1 MSDFLAKVRAQL
13 DMSQANNDMNAFL
26 NKDRKVKVKVDLDT
40 GNVNINSLLSQ
51 INNQFKSVGQTAGN
65 NLANSINS
73 SLGKINVQNAASQI
87 ANLQR
92 TLKSMN
98 FNSSSIDTITK
109 NLQQMELE
117 VTKVT
122 TRMNGQNLNIRVD
135 GIDQMGRAVSV
146 VKEFDSATGHMQR
159 TSETVSQSMKQMF
172 SQADA
177 SKLSASIEAL
187 DANFVKLKGS
197 INSESTELQKLKED
211 LAAISNI
218 KGFENQQAEF
228 ERITQRV
235 NNLSTAYKK
244 AKAEATSAAAAQQVL
259 SGKTIL
265 GNQITTWM
273 NKNTKA
279 TKIYETELRNLQV
292 QLQAVS
298 NGSQLQSVANQF
310 RVIQSTAAAAGN
322 LGGSVFS
329 QLIGNMTKLSPLFG
343 MGTAITTSINTVKSM
358 ISSVYELDTALV
370 DLQKTTTMNST
381 DLESFYSNANGI
393 AKQMGV
399 STAEIINQASAWSR
413 LGYSTKEA
421 AESMAQ
427 LSSQFAA
434 ISPGMDVDT
443 ATDGLVSIM
452 KAYDVDVDDV
462 LDGIMS
468 KINIIGNTAATSNA
482 DIVNMLT
489 RSSSAMAEANNT
501 LDETIALETAAV
513 EITQDADSVGTAF
526 KTISMRIR
534 GYDEETE
541 TYSNDVE
548 VLNGKIADLT
558 KTAST
563 PGGISLF
570 TDETKTEYKSTYQLL
585 EEISKIYDQLT
596 DKDQAQLLE
605 ALAGKRQGQI
615 VAATIKNFSA
625 AQKAMDNMANSAGD
639 ADKEM
644 GVIQQSLE
652 YKVNAMKESGVG
664 IAQNLFKKDDM
675 KAVVDVVTSV
685 LSIIDALTEKLG
697 LFGTIGAGVGITA
710 LVKNFSTLK
719 EVMSQTVTDSINT
732 ISNISKVITS
742 EGLLDSTS
750 VNEMVAA
757 LDGLSLKQAQVA
769 LSTTDLTAAQKA
781 QVLNAAGLIAS
792 EDAISAALAEQA
804 LAQAGLSSETSA
816 LVMEKAGLTTAT
828 ATCTA
833 AQLEEALAT
842 QNIVGADAEA
852 IMSSMGL
859 SAANT
864 TAAFSFEAL
873 TASVS
878 AAATAIKSFL
888 LTNPLGWAILAGT
901 AILGVTTAFK
911 NHSKAVE
918 EARQSAQESAKSF
931 SDSQSS
937 IDDYISKIDELR
949 TKLDSGNL
957 SEAEAYETKKQLLDI
972 QNELK
977 TSYGDNAAGIDL
989 LNGKIEEQ
997 IGLVKRLTA
1006 TEASE
1011 YLNKNADSI
1020 KKAEKEM
1027 TKTLGGDGGWFTSA
1041 GEYLGTFYDRGDD
1054 ESKKIKEII
1063 DKYKENITMDD
1074 NGDGSF
1080 HIRFVGDA
1088 TQAEDVLNS
1097 FMTDIRNAED
1107 TFGETDML
1115 SELFTNSGAILDEAD
1130 DIIDKYKDIYEAAKQ
1145 AKMIEESYGDSKVE
1159 YAFGDKS
1166 ETALDWLEDYTN
1178 AVNNYNDALASGD
1191 PSKISSAKSEFEA
1204 LDTAVQSL
1212 LKDDDFSGYADMF
1225 NEVRDQLDETTA
1237 KAEDFSNMVNG
1248 ENLDEGTTS
1257 LREYSDQLKELNM
1270 TDIQFSDKVLSGLD
1284 DSAVCEAIQNIVNA
1298 YSDLYG
1304 LDPAALTP
1312 DQIEGIASSLV
1323 KSGVLI
1329 HDTTQDAT
1337 NDVKEF
1343 STSFQG
1349 FQDMLNDTEEG
1360 SFSDSLD
1367 TYTEKLDTLKDS
1379 LEKFNE
1385 GDLTESDITTL
1396 MRQFPQLINYADDMG
1411 TGIQSLIDEILNV
1424 GDSSSG
1430 ASSLVDFFTD
1440 AIASLGGE
1448 STEAGAAMAKLRDQ
1462 ILDFYNAA
1470 NNGGVKLNIDTETQ
1484 KFSNLYGAIKNSRSA
1499 TGLTNDDISNIK
1511 SMYSGLQ
1518 SYDPSVLFERTE
1530 NGIHLNTK
1538 ALRELEAEYET
1549 LNKNEISSKLRE
1561 LRTQMDNLSDAD
1573 TKQKEKI
1580 QAQIDSLEILESQY
1594 IGLTSTYNK
1603 WIQAQSS
1610 GTEHDMYDTI
1620 GSGRE
1625 TVQGLIDRGW
1635 VGSDEVRQ
1643 YIDLISGKDLSTAN
1657 IEELMTAWQE
1667 VNSTIEGTNFT
1678 AFDFFTTDSD
1688 GNSTADGVYN
1698 FFDAV
1703 NQKLGDGYAKIEK
1716 TVDENGEQLEKYTF
1730 DFSNGKGKEVADAL
1744 GLDYEYIQS
1753 ILRAAIDAGFDVDLN
1768 SAWEQDLDSAVKTV
1782 EDKRA
1787 ELEAAGTEPIEINL
1801 DVKAGADGDTSEIQ
1815 SEIDK
1820 VTAEIERIN
1829 DTPVELRT
1837 EADTENL
1844 EYYTEA
1850 LGVLIQKKIDAEQPA
1865 YMSIDA
1871 SSATASM
1878 SECLQTIQN
1887 YKQAENELN
1896 ALKLN
1901 PTADTSQIE
1910 AAEQK
1915 VRDAAQEIQNLPQEA
1930 KTKIGIEGEDSVDT
1944 IIEKMKSLDP
1954 DTEVFLTVDTKDS
1967 TSNVSELKENI
1978 EGLQGDHPV
1987 EITITIGGDGLEGV
2001 NNLKTALSE
2010 LEESKPVDVS
2020 ATVKGTPETKALHD
2034 AIESL
2039 HTRTVIERANVYGTK
2054 ETTALHDAI
2063 VSLYSRVVTERANVY
2078 GTSDVQALKRAIDS
2092 LYDKQVTTTH
2102 ITNNVTNNTTNNTT
2116 NNRTYKV
2123 ANGTANPVGS
2133 SAYVD
2138 GSAYANGTTH
2148 KEGNWGLKNSGIAFG
2163 GEVGQE
2169 LLVRDGR
2176 FFTIGDESA
2185 EFFKYKKGDI
2195 IFNAEQTKQIF
2206 EKGKIQYGKKRGK
2219 AFATGTAFV
2228 DASSGSGVRYVN
2240 RSHWTPSTTSN
2251 YTPSSSYTRTRD
2263 TSGSVPRNSG
2273 NSSNQKTAA
2282 DVFKD
2287 WLDKLFD
2294 WVEIKLERQ
2303 TRKIEKYTTRA
2314 DAALEGRNYRSA
2326 AGNYA
2331 NAISSSATQITYN
2344 EQGAKKY
2351 KSTADQV
2358 LSNAIGKGLIS
2369 NKSAKNIAK
2378 AVANGTINISTYSKN
2393 VQEVIK
2399 GYKEWYDKSLD
2410 CADAVETLHQNIRKY
2425 VESLKD
2431 VRDAQRDL
2439 TLQQADTLATI
2450 GTSGVTSTSGAYYG
2464 LANSQLDYK
2473 NSTLKMQNNAYNE
2486 ETTNVMTDATTLGKT
2501 ANSSV
2506 NSQLKSVNKTISS
2519 KTKNYKNKR
2528 AAYKK
2533 ALKNA
2538 QAAIKAKKAVS
2549 ASDLKE
2555 IKKYSTSTYERLYA
2569 YNLQLENV
2577 ETARMEQATAYAAN
2591 SAEIYKNTADK
2602 YANKDTATN
2611 NKLDLYK
2618 QKAQNAT
2625 SAKSANAYLKSAAA
2639 QYDTILAD
2647 DKAEIATYSKNIDTS
2662 KATIKKSNS
2671 SQRGKNYSSLAKAS
2685 KANVDKYIDA
2695 AQKCAKEGKA
2705 ISASVLGTLAKYY
2718 SKGYITL
2725 AFYQACIDYNNAL
2738 ESKRQAEAQYA
2749 IDQETA
2755 KAEKAS
2761 IGSQMVDN
2769 VVQEYTNKSNA
2780 NASKTAA
2787 IQTKQSLKTTR
2798 GLSLTKSDYEDLIGQ
2813 SKKDQQIYND
2823 EASAIDAQ
2831 IKQNLANGYWTTSS
2845 QEYKDAVNTLDD
2857 YKNKAAQCAVE
2868 QEEWNNSIAQLPYKK
2883 LEDALEVLDTIKD
2896 NIKSLISI
2904 DVAKGISETADQYR
2918 QEIDSVNKEIDKNKE
2933 LRNQAW
2939 NDYLKATNSSDG
2951 VYGGKTADE
2960 WLKEYYKYDTT
2971 INGLTKDV
2979 VELNN
2984 AIAQLPYDTIE
2995 KALDSIKA
3003 LASYNKSAIDLKSD
3017 QGIDLSEEDYMSQI
3031 QSNNDQIDKLES
3043 ERSQAYQDYL
3053 KALADADGVYGGK
3066 TKEEWLKTYD
3076 EFGTEINNL
3085 KSDNEKLKDS
3095 LRDDVFWR
3103 TYERAHKACE
3113 RYADVLSG
3121 IKDLIDE
3128 DMYFDSDGKITEYGI
3143 SQLANLVGEY
3153 ENARKEVQNYSDDIT
3168 NLNDLY
3174 AKGYY
3179 TQEEYNEKLGE
3190 LQKSLMDSA
3199 SDMKSAMNEI
3209 MDMYKD
3215 MAQSELDNL
3224 FKIIDARNE
3233 ALSAK
3238 KEYYDYDKTISSKTK
3253 DIQALQ
3259 AQIAALEGVETA
3271 EAKAKRATLE
3281 AQLSEAQDD
3290 LNDTINDHMFD
3301 LSQDSLND
3309 MKDVLQD
3316 AFDDK
3321 WDNISSN
3328 LEEIASLMAAANT
3341 LTASS
3346 TATIN
3351 DTLNELLRFYGIDP
3365 VSTGIKKTTGYASG
3379 TKRAKK
3385 DETAWVNEYGTELMV
3400 SPTDNAILAGI
3411 KKDTGIIPAG
3421 LTDNLFDWGEID
3433 PAHFISSMTRKLNDR
3448 SSTGQTGT
3456 SINQHYDSLLNVEG
3470 NVDSTVVSDME
3481 KLTQSFYKGAYEYT
3495 VKEIARD
3502 ARKVGIKV

>member
-1 MSDFLAKVRAQL
+1 
-13 DMSQANNDMNAFL
+13 
-26 NKDRKVKVKVDLDT
+26 
-40 GNVNINSLLSQ
+40 
-51 INNQFKSVGQTAGN
+51 
-65 NLANSINS
+65 
-73 SLGKINVQNAASQI
+73 
-87 ANLQR
+87 
-92 TLKSMN
+92 
-98 FNSSSIDTITK
+98 
-109 NLQQMELE
+109 
-117 VTKVT
+117 
-122 TRMNGQNLNIRVD
+122 
-135 GIDQMGRAVSV
+135 
-146 VKEFDSATGHMQR
+146 
-159 TSETVSQSMKQMF
+159 
-172 SQADA
+172 
-177 SKLSASIEAL
+177 
-187 DANFVKLKGS
+187 
-197 INSESTELQKLKED
+197 
-211 LAAISNI
+211 
-218 KGFENQQAEF
+218 
-228 ERITQRV
+228 
-235 NNLSTAYKK
+235 
-244 AKAEATSAAAAQQVL
+244 
-259 SGKTIL
+259 
-265 GNQITTWM
+265 
-273 NKNTKA
+273 
-279 TKIYETELRNLQV
+279 
-292 QLQAVS
+292 
-298 NGSQLQSVANQF
+298 
-310 RVIQSTAAAAGN
+310 
-322 LGGSVFS
+322 
-329 QLIGNMTKLSPLFG
+329 
-343 MGTAITTSINTVKSM
+343 
-358 ISSVYELDTALV
+358 
-370 DLQKTTTMNST
+370 
-381 DLESFYSNANGI
+381 
-393 AKQMGV
+393 
-399 STAEIINQASAWSR
+399 
-413 LGYSTKEA
+413 
-421 AESMAQ
+421 
-427 LSSQFAA
+427 
-434 ISPGMDVDT
+434 
-443 ATDGLVSIM
+443 
-452 KAYDVDVDDV
+452 
-462 LDGIMS
+462 
-468 KINIIGNTAATSNA
+468 
-482 DIVNMLT
+482 
-489 RSSSAMAEANNT
+489 
-501 LDETIALETAAV
+501 
-513 EITQDADSVGTAF
+513 
-526 KTISMRIR
+526 MRIR

-541 TYSNDVE
+541 SFTNDVE

-558 KTAST
+558 KTAAT

-697 LFGTIGAGVGITA
+697 LFGTIGVGAGITA

-719 EVMSQTVTDSINT
+719 EVMSQTVADSINT
-732 ISNISKVITS
+732 MSNISKVITS
-742 EGLLDSTS
+742 EGLLDSSS

-769 LSTTDLTAAQKA
+769 LSTTDLTTAQKA

-792 EDAISAALAEQA
+792 EDAISSALAEQA

-852 IMSSMGL
+852 IMSNMGL

-878 AAATAIKSFL
+878 AAGTAIVSFL
-888 LTNPLGWAILAGT
+888 ATNPLGWAILAGT
-901 AILGVTTAFK
+901 AIVGVTTAFK

-931 SDSQSS
+931 SDSQTS

-949 TKLDSGNL
+949 TKLDNGNL

-1145 AKMIEESYGDSKVE
+1145 AKMIEESYGDNKVE

-1430 ASSLVDFFTD
+1430 ASSLVDFFAD

-1561 LRTQMDNLSDAD
+1561 LRTQMDNLSSAD
-1573 TKQKEKI
+1573 TQQKEKI
-1580 QAQIDSLEILESQY
+1580 QTQIDSLEILQSQY

-1610 GTEHDMYDTI
+1610 GSEHDMYDTI

-1678 AFDFFTTDSD
+1678 AFDFFATDSD

-1716 TVDENGEQLEKYTF
+1716 TVDENGNELEKYTF
-1730 DFSNGKGKEVADAL
+1730 DFSNGKGQEVADAL
-1744 GLDYEYIQS
+1744 GLDAEYIQS

-1820 VTAEIERIN
+1820 VTSEIERIN

-1850 LGVLIQKKIDAEQPA
+1850 LDVLIQKKIDAEQPA

-1915 VRDAAQEIQNLPQEA
+1915 VRDAAQEIQNLPEEA
-1930 KTKIGIEGEDSVDT
+1930 KTKIGIEGEDSIDT
-1944 IIEKMKSLDP
+1944 IIDKMKTLDP
-1954 DTEVFLTVDTKDS
+1954 DTEVFLTVDAKDS
-1967 TSNVSELKENI
+1967 ISTVDELKQTIDSI
-1978 EGLQGDHPV
+1978 EDKP
-1987 EITITIGGDGLEGV
+1987 ITLTIDIAGDGLEGV
-2001 NNLKTALSE
+2001 TNLKTAISE
-2010 LEESKPVDVS
+2010 LESKPINVTATVDGTPDVTALKTAIDSLYTKVVLAKANVDGTPDVNALKSAIDALYSKVVS
-2020 ATVKGTPETKALHD
+2020 A
-2034 AIESL
+2034 
-2039 HTRTVIERANVYGTK
+2039 RANVYGK
-2054 ETTALHDAI
+2054 
-2063 VSLYSRVVTERANVY
+2063 
-2078 GTSDVQALKRAIDS
+2078 SDVDS
-2092 LYDKQVTTTH
+2092 LKSSIDALRDKTVTINH
-2102 ITNNVTNNTTNNTT
+2102 VTNNTTNNIT
-2116 NNRTYKV
+2116 NNKTNNSP
-2123 ANGTANPVGS
+2123 ANGTANPLGNPG
-2133 SAYVD
+2133 YVN
-2138 GSAYANGTTH
+2138 GSAYANGTAH
-2148 KEGNWGLKNSGIAFG
+2148 KEGDWGLKDSGVALG

-2176 FFTIGDESA
+2176 FYTIGDESA

-2206 EKGKIQYGKKRGK
+2206 EKGKIQYGKKRGEAFVTGS
-2219 AFATGTAFV
+2219 AFA
-2228 DASSGSGVRYVN
+2228 DASSGAGIRYVN
-2240 RSHWTPSTTSN
+2240 RSNWTPSTTSN
-2251 YTPSSSYTRTRD
+2251 YTPSSSYTRTKD
-2263 TSGSVPRNSG
+2263 TSGKTSSG
-2273 NSSNQKTAA
+2273 KKASDT
-2282 DVFKD
+2282 FKD

-2314 DAALEGRNYRSA
+2314 DAALEGRNYGSA
-2326 AGNYA
+2326 AGNYVS
-2331 NAISSSATQITYN
+2331 AISASATKITNN

-2351 KSTADQV
+2351 KATADQV
-2358 LSNAIGKGLIS
+2358 LSNAVGKKLIS
-2369 NKSAKNIAK
+2369 KKTANSIAK
-2378 AVANGTINISTYSKN
+2378 QVADGTINISKYSKN

-2439 TLQQADTLATI
+2439 TLQQSETLTTI
-2450 GTSGVTSTSGAYYG
+2450 GTSGITNSSGSYYG
-2464 LANSQLDYK
+2464 LAQSQLDYK
-2473 NSTLKMQNNAYNE
+2473 NSSLRTQNNAYNE
-2486 ETTNVMTDATTLGKT
+2486 ETNNVMADATNLGKS

-2506 NSQLKSVNKTISS
+2506 GSQIKNVNKTISS
-2519 KTKNYKNKR
+2519 KTKDYKKKR

-2533 ALKNA
+2533 ALQHA
-2538 QAAIKAKKAVS
+2538 QSAIKAGKAVD

-2555 IKKYSTSTYERLYA
+2555 IKKYSTSTYEQLYA

-2591 SAEIYKNTADK
+2591 SADIYKNTADK
-2602 YANKDTATN
+2602 YAAKDTATN

-2618 QKAQNAT
+2618 QKSQNAT
-2625 SAKSANAYLKSAAA
+2625 NAKSANEYLKNAAA

-2647 DKAEIATYSKNIDTS
+2647 DRAEISTYTNSLNTS
-2662 KATIKKSNS
+2662 KATIGKSNS
-2671 SQRGKNYSSLAKAS
+2671 SQRGKSYSSLPKAS
-2685 KANVDKYIDA
+2685 KANVDKYIDM
-2695 AQKCAKEGKA
+2695 AQQCAKEGKA
-2705 ISASVLGTLAKYY
+2705 IGASVLGQLAKYY

-2738 ESKRQAEAQYA
+2738 ESKREAEAQYE

-2761 IGSQMVDN
+2761 LGSQMVDN

-2780 NASKTAA
+2780 NAAKTTA
-2787 IQTKQSLKTTR
+2787 IQTKQSVKTTR
-2798 GLSLTKSDYEDLIGQ
+2798 GLSLTKGDYEDLINQ
-2813 SKKDQQIYND
+2813 SKNDQQIYTD
-2823 EASAIDAQ
+2823 AAAAIDAQ
-2831 IKQNLANGYWTTSS
+2831 IQQNLANGYWTTSS
-2845 QEYKDAVNTLDD
+2845 QEYIDAMNTLDD
-2857 YKNKAAQCAVE
+2857 YKNKAAQCTVE
-2868 QEEWNNSIAQLPYKK
+2868 QEEWNNSIAQLPYKS
-2883 LEDALEVLDTIKD
+2883 LEDALEMLDTIKD

-2904 DVAKGISETADQYR
+2904 DVAKGIAETADQYR
-2918 QEIDSVNKEIDKNKE
+2918 QEITNANNEIAKNTE

-2939 NDYLKATNSSDG
+2939 QDYLEATASADG
-2951 VYGGKTADE
+2951 AYGGKTADE

-3066 TKEEWLKTYD
+3066 TKEEWLKTYN

-3128 DMYFDSDGKITEYGI
+3128 DMYFDSDGKITEYGV

-3174 AKGYY
+3174 AKGCY

-3199 SDMKSAMNEI
+3199 SDMKSAMKEI

-3238 KEYYDYDKTISSKTK
+3238 KEYYDYDKTISSK
-3253 DIQALQ
+3253 
-3259 AQIAALEGVETA
+3259 G
-3271 EAKAKRATLE
+3271 
-3281 AQLSEAQDD
+3281 
-3290 LNDTINDHMFD
+3290 
-3301 LSQDSLND
+3301 
-3309 MKDVLQD
+3309 
-3316 AFDDK
+3316 
-3321 WDNISSN
+3321 
-3328 LEEIASLMAAANT
+3328 
-3341 LTASS
+3341 
-3346 TATIN
+3346 
-3351 DTLNELLRFYGIDP
+3351 
-3365 VSTGIKKTTGYASG
+3365 
-3379 TKRAKK
+3379 
-3385 DETAWVNEYGTELMV
+3385 
-3400 SPTDNAILAGI
+3400 
-3411 KKDTGIIPAG
+3411 
-3421 LTDNLFDWGEID
+3421 
-3433 PAHFISSMTRKLNDR
+3433 
-3448 SSTGQTGT
+3448 
-3456 SINQHYDSLLNVEG
+3456 
-3470 NVDSTVVSDME
+3470 
-3481 KLTQSFYKGAYEYT
+3481 
-3495 VKEIARD
+3495 
-3502 ARKVGIKV
+3502 

>member
-26 NKDRKVKVKVDLDT
+26 NKDRKIKVKVDLDT
-40 GNVNINSLLSQ
+40 GNVNINSLVNQ
-51 INNQFKSVGQTAGN
+51 ISNQFKSAGQTVGN
-65 NLANSINS
+65 NLASSINS
-73 SLGKINVQNAASQI
+73 SLGKINIQNTTTQI
-87 ANLQR
+87 DNLKK
-92 TLKSMN
+92 TLGSMN
-98 FNSSSIDTITK
+98 FNTTSIDAITK
-109 NLQQMELE
+109 NLQQLDLE

-122 TRMNGQNLNIRVD
+122 TKMNGKNLNVRVD

-146 VKEFDSATGHMQR
+146 LQEFDSATGKAQQA
-159 TSETVSQSMKQMF
+159 SQSISQSVKQMF
-172 SQADA
+172 SDADA
-177 SKLSASIEAL
+177 SKLSASIETL
-187 DANFVKLKGS
+187 NANFVKLEGETNKW
-197 INSESTELQKLKED
+197 STELQKLKQD
-211 LAAISNI
+211 LSNI
-218 KGFENQQAEF
+218 NNVGDLSQRQAEF
-228 ERITQRV
+228 ERITQKV
-235 NNLSTAYKK
+235 NELSTAYKK
-244 AKAEATSAAAAQQVL
+244 QKAEATSAAAAQQVL
-259 SGKTIL
+259 SGKSIL

-664 IAQNLFKKDDM
+664 IAQNLFNKDDM

-781 QVLNAAGLIAS
+781 QVLNAAGLVAS

-878 AAATAIKSFL
+878 AAAVAIKSFL

-901 AILGVTTAFK
+901 AILGVTTLFK

-931 SDSQSS
+931 SDSQTS

-949 TKLDSGNL
+949 TKLDNGNL

-1006 TEASE
+1006 TEAGE

-1027 TKTLGGDGGWFTSA
+1027 TKTLGGDGGWFASA

-1054 ESKKIKEII
+1054 ESNKIKEII
-1063 DKYKENITMDD
+1063 DKYKENILMDD

-1080 HIRFVGDA
+1080 NIRFVGDA

-1097 FMTDIRNAED
+1097 FMTDIRNAEE

-1115 SELFTNSGAILDEAD
+1115 SDLFANSGAVLDEAD
-1130 DIIDKYKDIYEAAKQ
+1130 EIINKYKDIYEAAKQ
-1145 AKMIEESYGDSKVE
+1145 AKMIEESYGDNKVE

-1166 ETALDWLEDYTN
+1166 ETALDWLEDYTD

-1204 LDTAVQSL
+1204 LDTAIQSL

-1225 NEVRDQLDETTA
+1225 NEVRDQLDETSA

-1270 TDIQFSDKVLSGLD
+1270 TDVQFSDKVLSGLD

-1430 ASSLVDFFTD
+1430 ASSLVDFFAD

-1462 ILDFYNAA
+1462 ILGFYNAA

-1538 ALRELEAEYET
+1538 ALRELEEEYET

-1561 LRTQMDNLSDAD
+1561 LRTQMDNLSSAD
-1573 TKQKEKI
+1573 TQQKEKI
-1580 QAQIDSLEILESQY
+1580 QAQIDSLEILQSQY

-1610 GTEHDMYDTI
+1610 GSEHDMYDTI

-1625 TVQGLIDRGW
+1625 TVQDLIDRGW
-1635 VGSDEVRQ
+1635 AGSDEVRQ

-1657 IEELMTAWQE
+1657 VEELMQAWQE

-1716 TVDENGEQLEKYTF
+1716 TVDENGNELEKYTI
-1730 DFSNGKGKEVADAL
+1730 DFSNGKGQEVADAL
-1744 GLDYEYIQS
+1744 GLDAEYIQS

-1768 SAWEQDLDSAVKTV
+1768 STWEQDLDSAVKTV

-1787 ELEAAGTEPIEINL
+1787 ELEAAGTEPIELNL

-1820 VTAEIERIN
+1820 VTSEIERIN

-1850 LGVLIQKKIDAEQPA
+1850 LEVLTQKKIDAEQPA

-1878 SECLQTIQN
+1878 SQCLQTIQN

-1915 VRDAAQEIQNLPQEA
+1915 VRDAAQEIQNLPEEA
-1930 KTKIGIEGEDSVDT
+1930 KTKIGIEGEDSIDT
-1944 IIEKMKSLDP
+1944 IIDKMKTLDP
-1954 DTEVFLTVDTKDS
+1954 DAEVFLTVDAKDS
-1967 TSNVSELKENI
+1967 ISTVDELKQTIDSIEDKPITLTINI
-1978 EGLQGDHPV
+1978 AGE
-1987 EITITIGGDGLEGV
+1987 GLEGV
-2001 NNLKTALSE
+2001 NNLKTAISE
-2010 LEESKPVDVS
+2010 LESKPIDVT
-2020 ATVKGTPETKALHD
+2020 ATVKGTPDVTALKT
-2034 AIESL
+2034 AIDSL
-2039 HTRTVIERANVYGTK
+2039 YTRVVLAKANVYGTSDVN
-2054 ETTALHDAI
+2054 ALKSAIDA
-2063 VSLYSRVVTERANVY
+2063 LYSKVVSARANVY
-2078 GTSDVQALKRAIDS
+2078 GTSDVNSLKSAIDS
-2092 LYDKQVTTTH
+2092 LHDKTVTVNH
-2102 ITNNVTNNTTNNTT
+2102 VTNNTTNNIT
-2116 NNRTYKV
+2116 NNRISP
-2123 ANGTANPVGS
+2123 ANGTANPLGNPGYVNG
-2133 SAYVD
+2133 SAYV
-2138 GSAYANGTTH
+2138 NGTTH
-2148 KEGNWGLKNSGIAFG
+2148 REGDWGLKDSGVALG

-2176 FFTIGDESA
+2176 FYTIGDESA

-2206 EKGKIQYGKKRGK
+2206 EKGKIQYGKKRGEAFVTGS
-2219 AFATGTAFV
+2219 AFA
-2228 DASSGSGVRYVN
+2228 DASSGTGIRYTN
-2240 RSHWTPSTTSN
+2240 RSNWTPNAISN

-2263 TSGSVPRNSG
+2263 TSGTTSSG
-2273 NSSNQKTAA
+2273 KSASDA
-2282 DVFKD
+2282 FKD

-2294 WVEIKLERQ
+2294 WVEIRLERQ

-2314 DAALEGRNYRSA
+2314 DAALEGRNYGSA
-2326 AGNYA
+2326 AANYV
-2331 NAISSSATQITYN
+2331 NAISSSTTQITYN

-2351 KSTADQV
+2351 KATADQV
-2358 LSNAIGKGLIS
+2358 LSNAIGKGVI
-2369 NKSAKNIAK
+2369 NKKSAKNIAK
-2378 AVANGTINISTYSKN
+2378 AVADGTINISAYSKN

-2399 GYKEWYDKSLD
+2399 AYKEWYDKSLD

-2431 VRDAQRDL
+2431 VRDSQRDL
-2439 TLQQADTLATI
+2439 TLQQTDVLMTI
-2450 GTSGVTSTSGAYYG
+2450 GGSGVTSTSGAYYD
-2464 LANSQLDYK
+2464 LTNSQLDYK
-2473 NSTLKMQNNAYNE
+2473 NSTLRMQNKAYNE
-2486 ETTNVMTDATTLGKT
+2486 ETTNVMSDATNIGKS

-2506 NSQLKSVNKTISS
+2506 SSQLKNVNKTISS
-2519 KTKNYKNKR
+2519 KTKDYKKKR

-2538 QAAIKAKKAVS
+2538 QAAIKAKRAVS

-2625 SAKSANAYLKSAAA
+2625 SAKSANAYLINAAA
-2639 QYDTILAD
+2639 QYDTLLD
-2647 DKAEIATYSKNIDTS
+2647 DDRAEIATYTRNVDTN
-2662 KATIKKSNS
+2662 KAVIEKGNS
-2671 SQRGKNYSSLAKAS
+2671 YQRGKNYSGLTKAS
-2685 KANVDKYIDA
+2685 KTNVDKYIDA
-2695 AQKCAKEGKA
+2695 AQECAKKGIA
-2705 ISASVLGTLAKYY
+2705 ISARILAQLAKYY

-2738 ESKRQAEAQYA
+2738 ESRRQAEAQYE

-2761 IGSQMVDN
+2761 LGSQMVDN

-2780 NASKTAA
+2780 NAAKTTA

-2798 GLSLTKSDYEDLIGQ
+2798 GLSLTKGDYEDLINQ
-2813 SKKDQQIYND
+2813 SKNDQQIYTD
-2823 EASAIDAQ
+2823 AAAAIDAQ
-2831 IKQNLANGYWTTSS
+2831 IQQNLANGYWTTSS
-2845 QEYKDAVNTLDD
+2845 QEYIDAMNTLDD

-2868 QEEWNNSIAQLPYKK
+2868 QEEWNNSIAQLPYKS
-2883 LEDALEVLDTIKD
+2883 LEDALEMLDTIKD

-2904 DVAKGISETADQYR
+2904 DVAKGIAETAEQYR
-2918 QEIDSVNKEIDKNKE
+2918 QEITNANNEIAKNIE

-2939 NDYLKATNSSDG
+2939 QDYLKATASADG
-2951 VYGGKTADE
+2951 TYGGKTADE

-2984 AIAQLPYDTIE
+2984 AIAQLPYDVIE

-3003 LASYNKSAIDLKSD
+3003 LASYSKSAIDLKSD

-3043 ERSQAYQDYL
+3043 KRSQAYQDYL

-3066 TKEEWLKTYD
+3066 TKEEWLKTYS

-3128 DMYFDSDGKITEYGI
+3128 DMYFDSDGKITEYGV

-3153 ENARKEVQNYSDDIT
+3153 ENARKEVQNYSDDIA

-3199 SDMKSAMNEI
+3199 SDMKSAMKEI

-3238 KEYYDYDKTISSKTK
+3238 KEYYDFDKTISSKTK

-3365 VSTGIKKTTGYASG
+3365 ISTGIKKTTGYASG

-3456 SINQHYDSLLNVEG
+3456 SITQYYDSLLNVEG
-3470 NVDSTVVSDME
+3470 NVDSTVISDM
-3481 KLTQSFYKGAYEYT
+3481 KKFTQNFYKGAYEYT
-3495 VKEIARD
+3495 VKEIVRD
-3502 ARKVGIKV
+3502 ARACGVKV

>member
-51 INNQFKSVGQTAGN
+51 INNQFKSVGQTAGS

-73 SLGKINVQNAASQI
+73 GLGKINVQNAASQI

-197 INSESTELQKLKED
+197 INSESTELQKLKQE
-211 LAAISNI
+211 LSNI
-218 KGFENQQAEF
+218 NNVGDLSQRQAEF
-228 ERITQRV
+228 ERITQKV
-235 NNLSTAYKK
+235 NELSTAYKK
-244 AKAEATSAAAAQQVL
+244 QKAEATSAAAAQQVL
-259 SGKTIL
+259 SGKSIL

-279 TKIYETELRNLQV
+279 AKIYETELRNLQV

-329 QLIGNMTKLSPLFG
+329 KLIGNMTKLSPLFG
-343 MGTAITTSINTVKSM
+343 MGTAIITSINTVKSM

-381 DLESFYSNANGI
+381 DLEAFYSNANGI

-489 RSSSAMAEANNT
+489 RSSSAMQEANNT

-625 AQKAMDNMANSAGD
+625 AQKAMDNMANSAGN

-644 GVIQQSLE
+644 GVIQQSLK

-697 LFGTIGAGVGITA
+697 LFGTIGVGVGITA

-742 EGLLDSTS
+742 DGLLDSNS

-769 LSTTDLTAAQKA
+769 LSTTNLTAAQKA

-792 EDAISAALAEQA
+792 EDAISTALAKQA

-842 QNIVGADAEA
+842 QGIVGADAEA

-878 AAATAIKSFL
+878 AAVTAIVSFL
-888 LTNPLGWAILAGT
+888 ATNPLGWAILAGT
-901 AILGVTTAFK
+901 AIVGVTTAFK

-1006 TEASE
+1006 TEATE
-1011 YLNKNADSI
+1011 YLNKNKSAID
-1020 KKAEKEM
+1020 KAEKEM
-1027 TKTLGGDGGWFTSA
+1027 TKTIGDGGWFASA

-1063 DKYKENITMDD
+1063 DQYKENITMDD

-1080 HIRFVGDA
+1080 NIRFVGDA

-1097 FMTDIRNAED
+1097 FMADIRNAED

-1115 SELFTNSGAILDEAD
+1115 SELFENSGAVLDEAD
-1130 DIIDKYKDIYEAAKQ
+1130 DIIDKYKEIYEAAKQ
-1145 AKMIEESYGDSKVE
+1145 AKMVEESFGKDKVE

-1204 LDTAVQSL
+1204 LDTAIQSL

-1225 NEVRDQLDETTA
+1225 NEVRDQLDETSA

-1248 ENLDEGTTS
+1248 ENLDKGTTS

-1270 TDIQFSDKVLSGLD
+1270 TDVQFSDKVLSGLD

-1430 ASSLVDFFTD
+1430 ASSLVDFFAD
-1440 AIASLGGE
+1440 AIASLGGD

-1462 ILDFYNAA
+1462 ILDFYNVA

-1561 LRTQMDNLSDAD
+1561 LRTQMDNLSSAD
-1573 TKQKEKI
+1573 TQQKEKI
-1580 QAQIDSLEILESQY
+1580 QAQIDSLEILQSQY

-1610 GTEHDMYDTI
+1610 GSEHDMYDTI

-1716 TVDENGEQLEKYTF
+1716 TVDENGNELEKYTF
-1730 DFSNGKGKEVADAL
+1730 DFSNGKGQEVADVL
-1744 GLDYEYIQS
+1744 GLDAEYIQS

-1801 DVKAGADGDTSEIQ
+1801 NVKAGADGDTSEIQ

-1820 VTAEIERIN
+1820 VTSEIERIN

-1844 EYYTEA
+1844 EYYTKA
-1850 LGVLIQKKIDAEQPA
+1850 LEVLIQKKIDAEQPA

-1878 SECLQTIQN
+1878 SQCLQTIQN

-1915 VRDAAQEIQNLPQEA
+1915 VRDAAQEIQNLPEEA
-1930 KTKIGIEGEDSVDT
+1930 KTKIGIEGEDSIDT
-1944 IIEKMKSLDP
+1944 IIDKMKTLDP
-1954 DTEVFLTVDTKDS
+1954 DTEVFLTVDAKDS
-1967 TSNVSELKENI
+1967 ISTVDELKQTIDSIEDKPITLTINI
-1978 EGLQGDHPV
+1978 AGE
-1987 EITITIGGDGLEGV
+1987 GLEGV
-2001 NNLKTALSE
+2001 NNLKTAISE
-2010 LEESKPVDVS
+2010 LESKPIDVT
-2020 ATVKGTPETKALHD
+2020 ATVKGTPD
-2034 AIESL
+2034 
-2039 HTRTVIERANVYGTK
+2039 V
-2054 ETTALHDAI
+2054 TALKTAI
-2063 VSLYSRVVTERANVY
+2063 DSLYTRIVTERANVY
-2078 GTSDVQALKRAIDS
+2078 GTSDVNSLRSAIDS
-2092 LYDKQVTTTH
+2092 LYDKTVTVNH
-2102 ITNNVTNNTTNNTT
+2102 VTNNTTNNIT
-2116 NNRTYKV
+2116 NNRTSP
-2123 ANGTANPVGS
+2123 ANGTANPLGNPG
-2133 SAYVD
+2133 YVN

-2148 KEGNWGLKNSGIAFG
+2148 REGDWGLKDSGVALG

-2176 FFTIGDESA
+2176 FYTIGDESA

-2206 EKGKIQYGKKRGK
+2206 EKGKIQYGKKRGEAFVTGS
-2219 AFATGTAFV
+2219 AFA
-2228 DASSGSGVRYVN
+2228 DASSGAGVRYVN
-2240 RSHWTPSTTSN
+2240 RSNWTPSITSN

-2263 TSGSVPRNSG
+2263 TSGKT
-2273 NSSNQKTAA
+2273 SSSKTAA
-2282 DVFKD
+2282 DTFKN

-2314 DAALEGRNYRSA
+2314 DAALEGRNYKSA
-2326 AGNYA
+2326 AGNYV
-2331 NAISSSATQITYN
+2331 NAISASATQITNN

-2351 KSTADQV
+2351 KATADQV
-2358 LSNAIGKGLIS
+2358 LSNAVGKGII
-2369 NKSAKNIAK
+2369 NKKSAKNIARQ
-2378 AVANGTINISTYSKN
+2378 VANGTINISKYSKN

-2410 CADAVETLHQNIRKY
+2410 CANAVETLHQNIRKY
-2425 VESLKD
+2425 VKSLKD

-2439 TLQQADTLATI
+2439 TLQQSETLTTI
-2450 GTSGVTSTSGAYYG
+2450 GTGGVTSSSGSYYD
-2464 LANSQLDYK
+2464 LAQSQLDYK
-2473 NSTLKMQNNAYNE
+2473 NSSLRTQNKAYDD
-2486 ETTNVMTDATTLGKT
+2486 ETTNVMDDATDLGKS
-2501 ANSSV
+2501 AKSSV
-2506 NSQLKSVNKTISS
+2506 GSQIKNVNKTISR
-2519 KTKNYKNKR
+2519 KTKNYKKKR

-2533 ALKNA
+2533 ALQHA
-2538 QAAIKAKKAVS
+2538 QSAIKAGKPVD
-2549 ASDLKE
+2549 ASDMKE
-2555 IKKYSTSTYERLYA
+2555 IKKYSTSTYEQLYA

-2577 ETARMEQATAYAAN
+2577 ETACMEQATAYAAN
-2591 SAEIYKNTADK
+2591 SADIYKNTADK
-2602 YANKDTATN
+2602 YVTKDTATN

-2618 QKAQNAT
+2618 QKSQNAT
-2625 SAKSANAYLKSAAA
+2625 SAKSANEYLRNAAE

-2647 DKAEIATYSKNIDTS
+2647 DRAEISAYTKNLNTS
-2662 KATIKKSNS
+2662 KDTIGKGNS
-2671 SQRGKNYSSLAKAS
+2671 FQRGKSYSSLPKAS
-2685 KANVDKYIDA
+2685 KTNVDKYIDM
-2695 AQKCAKEGKA
+2695 AQQCAKEGKV
-2705 ISASVLGTLAKYY
+2705 IGASILGQLAKYY

-2738 ESKRQAEAQYA
+2738 ESKREAEAQYE

-2761 IGSQMVDN
+2761 LGSQMVDN

-2780 NASKTAA
+2780 NAARTTA

-2798 GLSLTKSDYEDLIGQ
+2798 GLSLTKGDYEDLINQ
-2813 SKKDQQIYND
+2813 SKNDQQIYTD
-2823 EASAIDAQ
+2823 AAAAIDAQ
-2831 IKQNLANGYWTTSS
+2831 IQQNLANGYWTTSS
-2845 QEYKDAVNTLDD
+2845 QEYIDAMNTLDD
-2857 YKNKAAQCAVE
+2857 YKNKASQCAVE
-2868 QEEWNNSIAQLPYKK
+2868 QEEWNNSIAQLPYKS
-2883 LEDALEVLDTIKD
+2883 LEDALEMLDTIKD

-2904 DVAKGISETADQYR
+2904 DVAKGIAETADQYR
-2918 QEIDSVNKEIDKNKE
+2918 QEITNANNEIAKNTE

-2939 NDYLKATNSSDG
+2939 QDYLKATASADG
-2951 VYGGKTADE
+2951 TYGGKTADE

-2979 VELNN
+2979 IELNN

-3066 TKEEWLKTYD
+3066 TKEEWLKTYN

-3128 DMYFDSDGKITEYGI
+3128 DMYFDSDGKITEYGV

-3199 SDMKSAMNEI
+3199 SDMKSAMKEI

-3365 VSTGIKKTTGYASG
+3365 ISTGIKKTTGYASG

-3385 DETAWVNEYGTELMV
+3385 DEAAWVNEYGTELMV

-3456 SINQHYDSLLNVEG
+3456 SITQYYDSLLNVEG
-3470 NVDSTVVSDME
+3470 NVDSTVISDM
-3481 KLTQSFYKGAYEYT
+3481 KKFTQNFYKGAYEYT
-3495 VKEIARD
+3495 VKEIVRD
-3502 ARKVGIKV
+3502 ARACGVKV

>member
-1 MSDFLAKVRAQL
+1 MSAITALE
-13 DMSQANNDMNAFL
+13 NAG
-26 NKDRKVKVKVDLDT
+26 VDVT
-40 GNVNINSLLSQ
+40 IGNVLSSAFENAAYGIEVFKDGLASSTGTIGVVKAAISGLWTVIAAHPVLATLGALSLLVVGFNKLSESAEEANEKMQNSLDDYQSAKD
-51 INNQFKSVGQTAGN
+51 NVD
-65 NLANSINS
+65 SINS
-73 SLGKINVQNAASQI
+73 QLQETEAAIDRLEAKESLTFVEESELERLKQTTEQLQIQADLAEKEANRKAKEAGNDAVDAYRKNFDETASQELVDEYYQNAKVTGNNAGLIMSDDLSAMI
-87 ANLQR
+87 AGYKAFLDLKKQATDPEDIKYYGETVDEVSDKIWGEATKLQTYKEALEEIPESLRTTTQKETLDEINSSIELIYQNLDPAKWKQ
-92 TLKSMN
+92 MN
-98 FNSSSIDTITK
+98 FDNLLNQSSLKKTKDDLVTLAKENGGITA
-109 NLQQMELE
+109 
-117 VTKVT
+117 
-122 TRMNGQNLNIRVD
+122 
-135 GIDQMGRAVSV
+135 DQ
-146 VKEFDSATGHMQR
+146 VKEAFGDSISKFTDEGI
-159 TSETVSQSMKQMF
+159 TV
-172 SQADA
+172 
-177 SKLSASIEAL
+177 
-187 DANFVKLKGS
+187 
-197 INSESTELQKLKED
+197 
-211 LAAISNI
+211 
-218 KGFENQQAEF
+218 
-228 ERITQRV
+228 
-235 NNLSTAYKK
+235 
-244 AKAEATSAAAAQQVL
+244 
-259 SGKTIL
+259 
-265 GNQITTWM
+265 
-273 NKNTKA
+273 
-279 TKIYETELRNLQV
+279 
-292 QLQAVS
+292 
-298 NGSQLQSVANQF
+298 
-310 RVIQSTAAAAGN
+310 
-322 LGGSVFS
+322 
-329 QLIGNMTKLSPLFG
+329 
-343 MGTAITTSINTVKSM
+343 
-358 ISSVYELDTALV
+358 
-370 DLQKTTTMNST
+370 
-381 DLESFYSNANGI
+381 
-393 AKQMGV
+393 
-399 STAEIINQASAWSR
+399 
-413 LGYSTKEA
+413 
-421 AESMAQ
+421 
-427 LSSQFAA
+427 
-434 ISPGMDVDT
+434 
-443 ATDGLVSIM
+443 DGLV
-452 KAYDVDVDDV
+452 AQ
-462 LDGIMS
+462 
-468 KINIIGNTAATSNA
+468 INAEA
-482 DIVNMLT
+482 DILNMDEVESQIKEKFEEASTSAVEDTEVETDVTVDADVNVKRASMEEFNSFLNELDDT
-489 RSSSAMAEANNT
+489 QKTYVYDIILNQEGWQDWDIDQWRKAV
-501 LDETIALETAAV
+501 DETAKSKEEV
-513 EITQDADSVGTAF
+513 EGFA
-526 KTISMRIR
+526 
-534 GYDEETE
+534 
-541 TYSNDVE
+541 
-548 VLNGKIADLT
+548 
-558 KTAST
+558 
-563 PGGISLF
+563 
-570 TDETKTEYKSTYQLL
+570 
-585 EEISKIYDQLT
+585 
-596 DKDQAQLLE
+596 
-605 ALAGKRQGQI
+605 
-615 VAATIKNFSA
+615 
-625 AQKAMDNMANSAGD
+625 
-639 ADKEM
+639 
-644 GVIQQSLE
+644 
-652 YKVNAMKESGVG
+652 
-664 IAQNLFKKDDM
+664 
-675 KAVVDVVTSV
+675 
-685 LSIIDALTEKLG
+685 
-697 LFGTIGAGVGITA
+697 GTI
-710 LVKNFSTLK
+710 N
-719 EVMSQTVTDSINT
+719 D
-732 ISNISKVITS
+732 
-742 EGLLDSTS
+742 
-750 VNEMVAA
+750 
-757 LDGLSLKQAQVA
+757 
-769 LSTTDLTAAQKA
+769 
-781 QVLNAAGLIAS
+781 
-792 EDAISAALAEQA
+792 
-804 LAQAGLSSETSA
+804 
-816 LVMEKAGLTTAT
+816 
-828 ATCTA
+828 
-833 AQLEEALAT
+833 
-842 QNIVGADAEA
+842 
-852 IMSSMGL
+852 
-859 SAANT
+859 
-864 TAAFSFEAL
+864 
-873 TASVS
+873 
-878 AAATAIKSFL
+878 
-888 LTNPLGWAILAGT
+888 
-901 AILGVTTAFK
+901 
-911 NHSKAVE
+911 
-918 EARQSAQESAKSF
+918 
-931 SDSQSS
+931 
-937 IDDYISKIDELR
+937 
-949 TKLDSGNL
+949 
-957 SEAEAYETKKQLLDI
+957 
-972 QNELK
+972 
-977 TSYGDNAAGIDL
+977 
-989 LNGKIEEQ
+989 
-997 IGLVKRLTA
+997 
-1006 TEASE
+1006 
-1011 YLNKNADSI
+1011 
-1020 KKAEKEM
+1020 
-1027 TKTLGGDGGWFTSA
+1027 
-1041 GEYLGTFYDRGDD
+1041 FY
-1054 ESKKIKEII
+1054 
-1063 DKYKENITMDD
+1063 
-1074 NGDGSF
+1074 
-1080 HIRFVGDA
+1080 
-1088 TQAEDVLNS
+1088 DVLN
-1097 FMTDIRNAED
+1097 D
-1107 TFGETDML
+1107 T
-1115 SELFTNSGAILDEAD
+1115 
-1130 DIIDKYKDIYEAAKQ
+1130 
-1145 AKMIEESYGDSKVE
+1145 
-1159 YAFGDKS
+1159 
-1166 ETALDWLEDYTN
+1166 
-1178 AVNNYNDALASGD
+1178 
-1191 PSKISSAKSEFEA
+1191 
-1204 LDTAVQSL
+1204 
-1212 LKDDDFSGYADMF
+1212 
-1225 NEVRDQLDETTA
+1225 
-1237 KAEDFSNMVNG
+1237 
-1248 ENLDEGTTS
+1248 DEG
-1257 LREYSDQLKELNM
+1257 
-1270 TDIQFSDKVLSGLD
+1270 
-1284 DSAVCEAIQNIVNA
+1284 
-1298 YSDLYG
+1298 
-1304 LDPAALTP
+1304 
-1312 DQIEGIASSLV
+1312 
-1323 KSGVLI
+1323 
-1329 HDTTQDAT
+1329 
-1337 NDVKEF
+1337 
-1343 STSFQG
+1343 G
-1349 FQDMLNDTEEG
+1349 FG
-1360 SFSDSLD
+1360 KSLD
-1367 TYTEKLDTLKDS
+1367 SYTDRLDTLKDA

-1396 MRQFPQLINYADDMG
+1396 IRQFPQLINYADDMG

-1430 ASSLVDFFTD
+1430 ASSLVDFFAD

-1448 STEAGAAMAKLRDQ
+1448 STEAGSAMAKLRDQ

-1499 TGLTNDDISNIK
+1499 TGLTNDYISNIK

-1538 ALRELEAEYET
+1538 ALRELEAEYEA

-1561 LRTQMDNLSDAD
+1561 LRTQMDNLSSAD
-1573 TKQKEKI
+1573 TQQKEKI
-1580 QAQIDSLEILESQY
+1580 QAQIDSLEILQSQY

-1610 GTEHDMYDTI
+1610 GSEHDMYDTI

-1698 FFDAV
+1698 FFDTV

-1716 TVDENGEQLEKYTF
+1716 TVDENGNELEKYTF
-1730 DFSNGKGKEVADAL
+1730 DFSNGKGQEVADAL
-1744 GLDYEYIQS
+1744 GLDAEYIQS

-1820 VTAEIERIN
+1820 VTSEIERIN

-1850 LGVLIQKKIDAEQPA
+1850 LEVLIQKKIDAEQPA

-1915 VRDAAQEIQNLPQEA
+1915 VRDAAQEIQNLPEEA
-1930 KTKIGIEGEDSVDT
+1930 KTKIGIEGEDSIDT
-1944 IIEKMKSLDP
+1944 IIDKMKTLDP
-1954 DTEVFLTVDTKDS
+1954 DTEVFLTVDAKDS
-1967 TSNVSELKENI
+1967 ISTVDELKQTIDSIEDKPITLTINI
-1978 EGLQGDHPV
+1978 AGE
-1987 EITITIGGDGLEGV
+1987 GLEGV
-2001 NNLKTALSE
+2001 NNLKTAISE
-2010 LEESKPVDVS
+2010 LESKPIDVT
-2020 ATVKGTPETKALHD
+2020 ATVKGTPDVTALKT
-2034 AIESL
+2034 AIDSL
-2039 HTRTVIERANVYGTK
+2039 YTRVVLAKANVYGTSDVN
-2054 ETTALHDAI
+2054 ALKAAI
-2063 VSLYSRVVTERANVY
+2063 DSLYSRVVTERANVY
-2078 GTSDVQALKRAIDS
+2078 GTSDVNSLKSAIDS
-2092 LYDKQVTTTH
+2092 LHDKTVTVKH
-2102 ITNNVTNNTTNNTT
+2102 VTNNTTNNIT
-2116 NNRTYKV
+2116 NNRTSP
-2123 ANGTANPVGS
+2123 ANGTANPLGNPG
-2133 SAYVD
+2133 YVN

-2148 KEGNWGLKNSGIAFG
+2148 REGDWGLKDSGVALG

-2176 FFTIGDESA
+2176 FYTIGDESA

-2206 EKGKIQYGKKRGK
+2206 EKGKIQYGKKRGEAFVTGS
-2219 AFATGTAFV
+2219 AFA
-2228 DASSGSGVRYVN
+2228 DASSGAGIRYVN
-2240 RSHWTPSTTSN
+2240 RSNWTPSTTSN
-2251 YTPSSSYTRTRD
+2251 YTPSSSYTGTKD
-2263 TSGSVPRNSG
+2263 TSGKTSSG
-2273 NSSNQKTAA
+2273 KKASDT
-2282 DVFKD
+2282 FKD

-2314 DAALEGRNYRSA
+2314 DAALEGRNYGSA
-2326 AGNYA
+2326 AENYVS
-2331 NAISSSATQITYN
+2331 AISASATQITNN

-2351 KSTADQV
+2351 KATADQV
-2358 LSNAIGKGLIS
+2358 LSNAVGKKIIS
-2369 NKSAKNIAK
+2369 KKTANSIAK
-2378 AVANGTINISTYSKN
+2378 QVADGTINISKYSKN

-2439 TLQQADTLATI
+2439 ILQQSETLTTI
-2450 GTSGVTSTSGAYYG
+2450 GTSGVTSSSGSYYG

-2473 NSTLKMQNNAYNE
+2473 NSALKTQNNAYNE
-2486 ETTNVMTDATTLGKT
+2486 ETTNVMADATSLGKS

-2506 NSQLKSVNKTISS
+2506 SSQIKNVNKTISS
-2519 KTKNYKNKR
+2519 KTKDYEKKR

-2533 ALKNA
+2533 ALQNA
-2538 QAAIKAKKAVS
+2538 QSAIKAGEAVN

-2555 IKKYSTSTYERLYA
+2555 IKKYSTSTYEQLYA

-2591 SAEIYKNTADK
+2591 SADIYKNTADK

-2618 QKAQNAT
+2618 QKSQNTT
-2625 SAKSANAYLKSAAA
+2625 SAKSANAYLVKAAA

-2647 DKAEIATYSKNIDTS
+2647 DREEISTYTNNLNTS
-2662 KATIKKSNS
+2662 KATIGKSNS
-2671 SQRGKNYSSLAKAS
+2671 SQRGKSYLSLQKAS
-2685 KANVDKYIDA
+2685 KANVDKYIDM
-2695 AQKCAKEGKA
+2695 AQQCAKEGKA
-2705 ISASVLGTLAKYY
+2705 IGASVLGQLAKYY

-2738 ESKRQAEAQYA
+2738 ESKREAEAQYE

-2755 KAEKAS
+2755 KAEKTS
-2761 IGSQMVDN
+2761 LGSQMVDN

-2780 NASKTAA
+2780 NAAKTTA

-2798 GLSLTKSDYEDLIGQ
+2798 GLSLTKGDYEDLINQ
-2813 SKKDQQIYND
+2813 SKNDQQIYTD
-2823 EASAIDAQ
+2823 AAAAIDSQ
-2831 IKQNLANGYWTTSS
+2831 IQQNLANGYWTTSS
-2845 QEYKDAVNTLDD
+2845 QEYIDAMNTLDD

-2868 QEEWNNSIAQLPYKK
+2868 QEEWNNSIAQLPYKS
-2883 LEDALEVLDTIKD
+2883 LEDALEMLDTIKD

-2904 DVAKGISETADQYR
+2904 DVAKGIAETADQYR
-2918 QEIDSVNKEIDKNKE
+2918 QEITNANNEIAKNTE

-2939 NDYLKATNSSDG
+2939 QDYLKATASADG
-2951 VYGGKTADE
+2951 AYGGKTADE

-2984 AIAQLPYDTIE
+2984 DIAQLPYDTIE

-3066 TKEEWLKTYD
+3066 TKEEWLKMYN

-3128 DMYFDSDGKITEYGI
+3128 DMYFDSDGKITEYGV

-3199 SDMKSAMNEI
+3199 SDMKSAMKEI

-3253 DIQALQ
+3253 DIQSLQ
-3259 AQIAALEGVETA
+3259 AQIAALKGVETA

-3290 LNDTINDHMFD
+3290 LNNTINDHMFD

-3321 WDNISSN
+3321 WDNISGN

-3365 VSTGIKKTTGYASG
+3365 ISTGIKKTTGYASG
-3379 TKRAKK
+3379 TKRVKK

-3421 LTDNLFDWGEID
+3421 LTDNLFDWGKID

-3456 SINQHYDSLLNVEG
+3456 SITQYYDSLLNVEG

-3502 ARKVGIKV
+3502 ARKVGIRV